1 MNQQDE
7 LERLIR
13 KIDETTGGLG
23 EWHDATEYLEWVRK
37 EVQRILNAS
46 RPRVVETVADLDD
59 LPKGSVVI
67 TEQGGVYEAGDPGF
81 DRDWWE
87 TGQEWTQASMDLALP
102 ATVLYLPEEKP

>member
-7 LERLIR
+7 LAQDIRAVDGNHSLGAAELAERLIER
-13 KIDETTGGLG
+13 G
-23 EWHDATEYLEWVRK
+23 W
-37 EVQRILNAS
+37 S
-46 RPRVVETVADLDD
+46 RPCVVETVADLDD
-59 LPKGSVVI
+59 LPKGTVVL

-102 ATVLYLPEEKP
+102 ATVIHLPEETP